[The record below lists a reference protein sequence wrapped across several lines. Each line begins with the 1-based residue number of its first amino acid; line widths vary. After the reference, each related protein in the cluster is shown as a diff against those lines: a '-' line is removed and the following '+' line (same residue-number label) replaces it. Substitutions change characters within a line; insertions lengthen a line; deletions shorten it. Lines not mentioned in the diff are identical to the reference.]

1 MTHAVFAARNET
13 GRLERIWSSIYWW
26 MKTLMIVWLAPYVLL
41 AFVAAVSA
49 VLGFSASELRE
60 TIVASATLDENAWA
74 SFGAAWWWYAAPLGG
89 VVLLWRVIHAA
100 PAERLMDRVG
110 ARVAAWLG
118 RVTRPV
124 TSRLETLF
132 DRLSPRQRAGVTV
145 AMAIVLMTILVGL
158 LQMAPRPPRPK
169 AGDPSLTRPML
180 PPSHV
185 SSAALTLANGKLRTG
200 TADVLPQGDDVFVVT
215 FKPPGDADGRNDR
228 DAR

>member
-74 SFGAAWWWYAAPLGG
+74 SFGATWWWYAAPLGG

-100 PAERLMDRVG
+100 PTERLMDRVG

-200 TADVLPQGDDVFVVT
+200 AADVLPQGKDVFVVT
-215 FKPPGDADGRNDR
+215 FKPLVDADGRHDR